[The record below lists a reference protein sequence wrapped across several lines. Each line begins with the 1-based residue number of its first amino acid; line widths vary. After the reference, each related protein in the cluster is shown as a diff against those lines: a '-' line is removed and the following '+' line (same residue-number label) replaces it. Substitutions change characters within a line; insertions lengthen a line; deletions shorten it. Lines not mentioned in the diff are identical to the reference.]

1 MNASRHRPAALRGL
15 GLFVLSLPLTVAL
28 AQSLPQLEPVVV
40 TATRLEQPVSAVLSD
55 VRVIDADTIRNAGPV
70 SLPELLQMHGGA
82 EIASTGGP
90 GQISSVFLR
99 GTNANHVVL
108 LIDGVRINSA
118 TAGTNAFE
126 NIPLDQIERIEI
138 LRGPASSL
146 YGADAI
152 GGVIQVFT
160 RQGERTEAHVGAGS
174 WLTRDASVGLGRQ
187 FGSTRFS
194 VQAGYRESRAFS
206 ATNAANTFSFN
217 PDDDPYRNNNAS
229 LALSHDWAPG
239 HTLTA
244 RALRSEGTTH
254 FDAGPGSDD
263 VNRQRLS
270 TLALESS
277 NRISDGWRSHLRLAR
292 GSDDIAISGSFA
304 GNFRTDQ
311 DQASWQNDFAV
322 LGGQLAAGLEWRR
335 EKVTGDT
342 AYTQSERRIGSLFT
356 SYAASLGAHAL
367 QASLRR
373 DDNSQFGAHNS
384 GNLAYGWRATPAWR
398 LSAGVGSAFK
408 APSFNDLYFPLSFGF
423 QGNPEL
429 RPERSRSA
437 ELAARYQQGAAQA
450 GLTLFRNRIRDLI
463 SVDPSFSTVI
473 NVNRARIR
481 GATLDLRWAF
491 ADWALRGELT
501 EQEAV
506 DAETGQRLIRR
517 ARRHGSVG
525 VSAAPGAWRYGAD
538 AVFSGARFD
547 AASNA
552 PESRMGGYALVNLH
566 AAYGVA
572 PQWQLSLRVNNA
584 ADRRYELAQGYNTAG
599 RGVFVALDY
608 TGR

>member
-174 WLTRDASVGLGRQ
+174 WRTRDASVGLGRQ

-292 GSDDIAISGSFA
+292 GSDDIAIRGSFA

-322 LGGQLAAGLEWRR
+322 LGGSSRPGWNGGARR
-335 EKVTGDT
+335 
-342 AYTQSERRIGSLFT
+342 SP
-356 SYAASLGAHAL
+356 
-367 QASLRR
+367 
-373 DDNSQFGAHNS
+373 
-384 GNLAYGWRATPAWR
+384 ATPPTRKASGASARCSPAMPRAWARMRCR
-398 LSAGVGSAFK
+398 LRCAATTTRSSARTTAATLPTVGARRRPGGSRPAWA
-408 APSFNDLYFPLSFGF
+408 APS
-423 QGNPEL
+423 
-429 RPERSRSA
+429 R
-437 ELAARYQQGAAQA
+437 
-450 GLTLFRNRIRDLI
+450 
-463 SVDPSFSTVI
+463 
-473 NVNRARIR
+473 
-481 GATLDLRWAF
+481 
-491 ADWALRGELT
+491 
-501 EQEAV
+501 
-506 DAETGQRLIRR
+506 RR
-517 ARRHGSVG
+517 ASTICI
-525 VSAAPGAWRYGAD
+525 
-538 AVFSGARFD
+538 
-547 AASNA
+547 
-552 PESRMGGYALVNLH
+552 SR
-566 AAYGVA
+566 
-572 PQWQLSLRVNNA
+572 
-584 ADRRYELAQGYNTAG
+584 
-599 RGVFVALDY
+599 
-608 TGR
+608 